1 MARSDPMS
9 PAHQRN
15 WRFYAEALIQ
25 QAIDVLDEIDGDS
38 DLEDGGDAEPSLAS
52 PVGGD
57 CQIIWCVGSDDDRES
72 LEQQSSQE
80 SPKSACGLTCGRT
93 G

>member
-1 MARSDPMS
+1 MT
-9 PAHQRN
+9 PAEYRR

-25 QAIDVLDEIDGDS
+25 QAIDILDQLDGCE

-57 CQIIWCVGSDDDRES
+57 NQLCWSAGSDDDRE
-72 LEQQSSQE
+72 QQF
-80 SPKSACGLTCGRT
+80 SAVA
-93 G
+93 